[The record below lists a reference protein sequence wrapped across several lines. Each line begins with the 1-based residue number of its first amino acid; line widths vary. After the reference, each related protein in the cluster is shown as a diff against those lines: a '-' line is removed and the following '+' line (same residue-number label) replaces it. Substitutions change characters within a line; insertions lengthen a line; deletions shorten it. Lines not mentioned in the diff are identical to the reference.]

1 MKTSDKLFFFLP
13 AWYHKVVINPS
24 LKCDAMK
31 LNFFLDDDNGGYGAG
46 AAAIFTCQYAPFS
59 HNNNNKSNI
68 PCMENFPRITVVF
81 WCCTGCS
88 RQSLSQRGTLHQQQ
102 SSLAFWDKE
111 GKKLDLF
118 MSHCLVFTAFVW
130 KWRILNYCKL
140 SVSIPLHRELLQQYN
155 YSKIEFEF
163 V

>member
-1 MKTSDKLFFFLP
+1 MPWNWTFF
-13 AWYHKVVINPS
+13 WMMITVV
-24 LKCDAMK
+24 
-31 LNFFLDDDNGGYGAG
+31 GAG

-68 PCMENFPRITVVF
+68 PCMENFPRITVLF

-140 SVSIPLHRELLQQYN
+140 SVSIPLHRELLQQYIQEK
-155 YSKIEFEF
+155 SLSLLKILTLKGEIDPSSMSNCISFLALE
-163 V
+163 